1 MTVTTFIEVGSG
13 AGYLHLPDHL
23 VEPRPI
29 DVERFT
35 DHRVLFS
42 SGEEIAG
49 FDDGEVIDTLA
60 AVRRLRARADA
71 IEAHALTRLDE
82 LRDGSRYVPDEAAL
96 ELRIHRHATA
106 DRVATARM
114 LTDDMPQLLAAME
127 SGRIERHPATKIP
140 NTVTHLAGPR
150 RREVDQQ
157 LADKLATGKLSWLD
171 PARLVR
177 AARRLVTKVDPDG
190 QADRARRARTERKV
204 ELIPGEDAMSTL
216 AAQLPAELAASAY
229 GRIDGMAR
237 SLRNK
242 GDARTLDQLRADVYT
257 DLLLGNDPGAQ
268 PPAAAATVF
277 LHLPAT
283 TALTIGDDGAELSGY
298 GPLPGPVAREIMT
311 GRSSVWRKV
320 LTDPGTGAPMDLGA
334 TRRRPTQAIRDFV
347 AVRDTE
353 CTMPGCHRPAQRC
366 DFDHR
371 IEWQHRPDTS
381 SDNGAPKCEYHH
393 YLKSQPDW
401 HIDVDPNTGTATIT
415 TPSGRSYEH
424 HPRPLRPTDADPTAT
439 NGTAPGTATPRSNTA
454 SGEPTT
460 TDVAPTGDDP
470 PF

>member
-1 MTVTTFIEVGSG
+1 MTTFIEVGSG

-23 VEPRPI
+23 VDPRPI

-42 SGEEIAG
+42 SSEEIAG

-96 ELRIHRHATA
+96 ELRINRHATA

-127 SGRIERHPATKIP
+127 SGQIERHPATKIT
-140 NTVTHLAGPR
+140 NTVTHLTGPR
-150 RREVDQQ
+150 RREVDQR
-157 LADKLATGKLSWLD
+157 LTDKLATGKLSWLD

-190 QADRARRARTERKV
+190 QTDRARRARTERRV

-216 AAQLPAELAASAY
+216 AAQLPAELASAAY

-242 GDARTLDQLRADVYT
+242 GDARTLDQLRADVYA

-298 GPLPGPVAREIMT
+298 GPLPGPIAREIMT
-311 GRSSVWRKV
+311 RPNSVWRKV

-347 AVRDTE
+347 AVRDVE
-353 CTMPGCHRPAQRC
+353 CTVPGCHRPAQRC

-401 HIDVDPNTGTATIT
+401 HIDFDPNTGTATIT

-424 HPRPLRPTDADPTAT
+424 HPRPPRPTGADTDATAT
-439 NGTAPGTATPRSNTA
+439 NGTAPGTAAARSTTA
-454 SGEPTT
+454 SGEPIT
-460 TDVAPTGDDP
+460 TDASSTGDDP